1 MRLAISAIKGLGDVQ
16 GAFEAIMSRIVMKF
30 GGTSVGD
37 VERIRRVARIVAAEY
52 SRGDK
57 LAVVVSAMAG
67 ETDKL
72 VALAKDAG
80 GALARQAGSGQAGFD
95 DEYDVVVSTG
105 EQVTTGLLA
114 LALRALGVPAR
125 SWQGWQVPLR
135 SDAQFSKAR
144 FDSIDPT
151 AIGAAI
157 DRGEVAIVP
166 GFQAITAD
174 NRITTPGRGGS
185 DTSAVA
191 LAAALGAARCDI
203 YTDVDGVYT
212 TDPRIVR
219 YGNEDASPGDNAM
232 RHKARRLAK
241 ISYEEMLEMASLGAK
256 VLQTR
261 SVELAMAHRV
271 PVRVLSSFVEP
282 GEPNPG
288 TIVCDEEEIVEKQIV
303 SGVAYSRDEAKVTLL
318 GVADSPGVAAAIFGR
333 LAEAS
338 VNVDMIVQSQ
348 ARQEGRQNIVFTC
361 PDRDAPRARETLEAA
376 QDVIGYEDLQIQ
388 RDVAKV
394 SVIGIGMK
402 SQVGVART
410 MFSALAQK
418 GINILV
424 IATSEI
430 KISVLIDAEYTE
442 LAVRALH
449 SAYGLDAV

>member
-1 MRLAISAIKGLGDVQ
+1 MTRL
-16 GAFEAIMSRIVMKF
+16 VMKF

-37 VERIRRVARIVAAEY
+37 VERIRRVARIVAAEQAK
-52 SRGDK
+52 GHQI
-57 LAVVVSAMAG
+57 AVVVSAMAG
-67 ETDKL
+67 ETNRL
-72 VALAKDAG
+72 VELARDAG
-80 GALARQAGSGQAGFD
+80 GPLAAQAGAGTPVFD

-114 LALRALGVPAR
+114 LTLRAAGLKAR
-125 SWQGWQVPLR
+125 SWQNWQIPIR
-135 SDAQFSKAR
+135 SDDAHSRAR
-144 FDSIDPT
+144 IDSIDE
-151 AIGAAI
+151 AALGAAI
-157 DRGEVAIVP
+157 DSGVIAVIP
-166 GFQAITAD
+166 GFQAITKE
-174 NRITTPGRGGS
+174 NRATTLGRGGS

-191 LAAALGAARCDI
+191 VAAALGASCDI

-212 TDPRIVR
+212 TDPRIVQ
-219 YGNEDASPGDNAM
+219 
-232 RHKARRLAK
+232 KARRLEK
-241 ISYEEMLEMASLGAK
+241 IAYEEMLEMASLGAK

-261 SVELAMAHRV
+261 SVELAMAKRV

-288 TIVCDEEEIVEKQIV
+288 TLVCGEEEIVEKQVV
-303 SGVAYSRDEAKVTLL
+303 SGVAYSRDEAKITLL
-318 GVADSPGVAAAIFGR
+318 GVEDHPGVAAEIFGR
-333 LAEAS
+333 LADAN

-348 ARQEGRQNIVFTC
+348 TRTTGAQNMVFTC
-361 PDRDAPRARETLEAA
+361 PDRDAPRAVEVLEEVRAT
-376 QDVIGYEDLQIQ
+376 IGIEDIGVR

-418 GINILV
+418 GINIEV

-430 KISVLIDAEYTE
+430 KISVLIDASYTE

-449 SAYGLDAV
+449 TAYGLDAA